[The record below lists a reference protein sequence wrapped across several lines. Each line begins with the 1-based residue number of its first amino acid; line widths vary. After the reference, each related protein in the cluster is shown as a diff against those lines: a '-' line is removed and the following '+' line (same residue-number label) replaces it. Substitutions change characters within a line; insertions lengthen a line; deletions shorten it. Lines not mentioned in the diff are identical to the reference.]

1 MEIEVEESR
10 YLRIRFTNGT
20 ERSFAFSPLSESISP
35 ATIAT
40 HVQKMLDS
48 RRLILQMDDRM
59 IVIPFDNVESFEVV
73 APSSHPLPEAL
84 HIQHEFT

>member
-1 MEIEVEESR
+1 
-10 YLRIRFTNGT
+10 
-20 ERSFAFSPLSESISP
+20 
-35 ATIAT
+35 
-40 HVQKMLDS
+40 
-48 RRLILQMDDRM
+48 MDDRM

>member
-1 MEIEVEESR
+1 MDIEIEESR

-20 ERSFAFSPLSESISP
+20 ERSFAFAPLTASIDS
-35 ATIAT
+35 ANLVT

-48 RRLILQMDDRM
+48 RRLVLQMDDRLL
-59 IVIPFDNVESFEVV
+59 VIPFDNVESFEVV

-84 HIQHEFT
+84 HIQHEFI